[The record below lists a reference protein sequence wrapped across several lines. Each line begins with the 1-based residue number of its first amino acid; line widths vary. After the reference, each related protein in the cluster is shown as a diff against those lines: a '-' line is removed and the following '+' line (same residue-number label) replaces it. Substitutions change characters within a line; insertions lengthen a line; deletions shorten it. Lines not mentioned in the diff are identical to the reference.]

1 MCELELKLIMI
12 IFIAR
17 KVKIVL
23 ITIIIQRFLTIWI
36 TIATSSFIK
45 LNKLKFLLTQ
55 AKTRFKRSIMLQ
67 ELTQNKPNYA
77 YKYNGL
83 EFPFGPRCLYAHH
96 F

>member
-55 AKTRFKRSIMLQ
+55 HFFTIIKKKN
-67 ELTQNKPNYA
+67 LTNK
-77 YKYNGL
+77 
-83 EFPFGPRCLYAHH
+83 
-96 F
+96 